1 MILRALI
8 IGALAGALSGPL
20 LAPSAS
26 AQQAQPAAAGN
37 GEKLY
42 LQQGCFECHGTVGQG
57 SSFSGP
63 RLASPVLPT
72 AGFVKQLREPRYE
85 MPPYSDKV
93 LSDAQIG
100 DIIAY
105 LQSVPRPAAADS
117 IVLLK

>member
-8 IGALAGALSGPL
+8 IGALAGALSGPV
-20 LAPSAS
+20 A
-26 AQQAQPAAAGN
+26 AQPAQPAAPAGSASN

-42 LQQGCFECHGTVGQG
+42 NAQGCYQCHGMVGQG

-63 RLASPVLPT
+63 RVIGPVMPT
-72 AGFVKQLREPRYE
+72 PGFVKQLREPRYE
-85 MPPYSDKV
+85 MPPYTDKV

-105 LQSVPRPAAADS
+105 LQSLPRPASADS
-117 IVLLK
+117 ITLLK